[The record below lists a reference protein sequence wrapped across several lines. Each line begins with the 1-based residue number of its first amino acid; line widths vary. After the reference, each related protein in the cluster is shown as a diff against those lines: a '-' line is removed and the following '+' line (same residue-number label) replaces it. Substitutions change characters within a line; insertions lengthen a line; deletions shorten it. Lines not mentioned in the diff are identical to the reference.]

1 MASVYS
7 KNLQVYNAEQFK
19 ASVESDSG
27 SYIYFTF
34 GKVSP
39 WANDAEPPQAN
50 SSVAYFYDVWKN
62 MIGTKKIQGNDVRL
76 GIKRNNWTQ
85 NEVYH
90 AYDDCGCSL
99 LQNNP
104 NARYHI
110 VTSDWKI
117 YKCISNNNGS
127 VSTVMPTQIQVN
139 KSLEESD
146 GYIWKYMYTLSDEE
160 RLRFVTNNYVPVKT
174 LVEDDG
180 SLQWQVQSAAIFGS
194 IESVFVTNPG
204 SGYDVDV
211 PPSIAI
217 IGDGAGATAI
227 ATVNAISTGI
237 EKITITNKG
246 AGYTYANV
254 SIALSSN
261 TASARA
267 VMSPPGGHGSNPAD
281 ELGGSNVILNVR
293 LRGSEEGIL
302 DTENELRQI
311 SILKNPKLRASQ
323 SLASNLAYSQTTTII
338 MDTGIS
344 DYLEDE
350 YVYQGPS
357 LESASFRGT
366 VASWNSS
373 NNRLE
378 LIDVIG
384 NPTTD
389 ILTGQTSKVSRLV
402 QSVIARDLEPYSGSL
417 LYIDNIKP
425 IQRASDQTEDFKI
438 VISF

>member
-1 MASVYS
+1 MRG
-7 KNLQVYNAEQFK
+7 
-19 ASVESDSG
+19 D
-27 SYIYFTF
+27 IRH
-34 GKVSP
+34 
-39 WANDAEPPQAN
+39 
-50 SSVAYFYDVWKN
+50 
-62 MIGTKKIQGNDVRL
+62 KIQKL
-76 GIKRNNWTQ
+76 
-85 NEVYH
+85 
-90 AYDDCGCSL
+90 
-99 LQNNP
+99 
-104 NARYHI
+104 
-110 VTSDWKI
+110 
-117 YKCISNNNGS
+117 
-127 VSTVMPTQIQVN
+127 
-139 KSLEESD
+139 
-146 GYIWKYMYTLSDEE
+146 
-160 RLRFVTNNYVPVKT
+160 
-174 LVEDDG
+174 
-180 SLQWQVQSAAIFGS
+180 
-194 IESVFVTNPG
+194 
-204 SGYDVDV
+204 
-211 PPSIAI
+211 
-217 IGDGAGATAI
+217 
-227 ATVNAISTGI
+227 
-237 EKITITNKG
+237 
-246 AGYTYANV
+246 
-254 SIALSSN
+254 